1 MQLSSPT
8 VLAVTS
14 LTWPRRGPTSF
25 PSSKMLGTRTN
36 TACSSVRGPGLG
48 PGGGRTGR
56 SRFPGCGLQSPDL
69 DGIGVDAQASRVYR
83 NGKGGESPVR
93 LWRWPSHFMCLVP
106 SEGPPPSFLPP
117 SKTRYLSHCPRLV
130 CNLLLQRSSPSS
142 GEIIPQ
148 KAQLSVAWPRG
159 ARCEC
164 Q

>member
-8 VLAVTS
+8 VPAVTS

-106 SEGPPPSFLPP
+106 SEGPPPPGTLPRPSCLPP
-117 SKTRYLSHCPRLV
+117 KHGTFHTAPGLCVTSSFRGPHPPLGRSYPRKH
-130 CNLLLQRSSPSS
+130 N
-142 GEIIPQ
+142 
-148 KAQLSVAWPRG
+148 
-159 ARCEC
+159 
-164 Q
+164 